1 MFYDGEDPDLG
12 EISVEDVLSDIEDAV
27 LAAEAEAA

>member
-1 MFYDGEDPDLG
+1 VSYDGEDPDLG

>member
-1 MFYDGEDPDLG
+1 VFYDGEDPDLG